1 MATGTVKWFNATKGF
16 GFIQP
21 EDGGPDVF
29 VHVSAVERAG
39 LSALNEGDQ
48 VAFELEQDRRSGKT
62 SAGGLQVLSAA
73 PPGAGGGARGGGFG
87 GGGGGG
93 FGAPRGGGGGGGRSF
108 DREPRG
114 GGFGGGGGTGG
125 EPGAG
130 TVKWFN
136 STKGFGFIQ
145 PEDGGEDVFVH
156 ISAVERAG
164 LNGLQEGERVSYRA
178 EPNPRTGKMSVVRLE
193 GGEGGGGGGGGRP
206 PRPRRF

>member
-48 VAFELEQDRRSGKT
+48 VAFELEQDRRSGK
-62 SAGGLQVLSAA
+62 
-73 PPGAGGGARGGGFG
+73 GAGGGGGRGGGFG
-87 GGGGGG
+87 AGGGGG
-93 FGAPRGGGGGGGRSF
+93 FGAPRGGGRSF
-108 DREPRG
+108 DREPRS
-114 GGFGGGGGTGG
+114 GGFGGGGGGGGSGG

-193 GGEGGGGGGGGRP
+193 GGEGSGGGGGGRP

>member
-73 PPGAGGGARGGGFG
+73 PPGAGGAPR
-87 GGGGGG
+87 GGG
-93 FGAPRGGGGGGGRSF
+93 FGAPRGGGGGGRSF

-114 GGFGGGGGTGG
+114 GGGGFGGGGGGAGG

-193 GGEGGGGGGGGRP
+193 GGEGGGGGRP